1 MPLNDD
7 DDDDDDDDD
16 YHFSGNITGIAF
28 THSSALIVS
37 SPGEISVVP
46 KSGSIR
52 KMEMVV
58 PFDFGGAFAICP
70 RDGKLLIAHEGHAHS
85 RLCSLAV
92 RSMHA
97 FSGNVIGSSGISRS
111 LLRQCQKSVFPGS
124 FRAAWGIPNPRSVA
138 VSITG
143 IAFVAHGNEISIADK
158 GHPNRQFINRACCR
172 LRGDVT
178 KPDFLH
184 LDEKRGLLWFIT
196 GGSKP
201 RIGHVPVP
209 SRAQIMWPILRGY
222 LLCQQRRATIR
233 PADDVFVSMSALLTL
248 ELELSHD
255 LFEISFPSC
264 LSNDRLQIWR
274 AFQLAA
280 DRVSLKTTLSEE
292 EFAEVS
298 QEIAVRGLS
307 KFGEDLDTIFLRRE
321 KHLYGSAGFPFPFDM
336 FCEDGPTEKA
346 HPSDPFDVFDY
357 PETREVVV
365 FKVAHIDHMDPNG
378 EEDVADGICQARRL
392 MRHDALRRTMAT
404 PPGVLLAILSFAF

>member
-1 MPLNDD
+1 
-7 DDDDDDDDD
+7 
-16 YHFSGNITGIAF
+16 
-28 THSSALIVS
+28 
-37 SPGEISVVP
+37 
-46 KSGSIR
+46 
-52 KMEMVV
+52 
-58 PFDFGGAFAICP
+58 
-70 RDGKLLIAHEGHAHS
+70 
-85 RLCSLAV
+85 
-92 RSMHA
+92 MHA
-97 FSGNVIGSSGISRS
+97 FSGNVTG
-111 LLRQCQKSVFPGS
+111 SVFPGS
-124 FRAAWGIPNPRSVA
+124 FRYTHRAARGIPNPRSVA

-172 LRGDVT
+172 LHGDVT

-264 LSNDRLQIWR
+264 LSNDRLQIWW

-292 EFAEVS
+292 EYAEVS

-321 KHLYGSAGFPFPFDM
+321 KHLYGSAGSPLPFDM
-336 FCEDGPTEKA
+336 FGGN
-346 HPSDPFDVFDY
+346 PSEPFDVFDY

-365 FKVAHIDHMDPNG
+365 FNVAHIDHMDPNG